1 MLKKTIVITTF
12 LLVAMACGT
21 VPITGRKQ
29 MTIFPN
35 STMQSQ
41 SFAAYQDF
49 LGKNQLS
56 KNQQH
61 IDLVRKVG
69 KRIQASVEQYMAEKN
84 LSSKLSGFQWEF
96 NVVES
101 KDVNA
106 WCMPGGK
113 VVVYTGIIPVCKD
126 EAGLAVVMGHEIAHA
141 IAEHGNERASQEAL
155 AQVAMVAGSVAVQQK
170 PTLTNQLILQAAGAA
185 TQLGLLKY
193 SRTHET
199 EADHIG
205 LIFAALAGY
214 NPAEAPKFWERMAA
228 ATGGSKTPEYLST
241 HPSHETRIADL
252 KKWQPE
258 ALQYYNRAKIAN

>member
-1 MLKKTIVITTF
+1 MFKKTIYLTF
-12 LLVAMACGT
+12 LLLVAIACTT

-41 SFAAYQDF
+41 SFSAYKDF
-49 LGKNQLS
+49 LGKNKLS
-56 KNQQH
+56 TNQQQ

-69 KRIQASVEQYMAEKN
+69 KRIQAAVEQYMAENN
-84 LSSKLSGFQWEF
+84 LSSKLAGFQWEF

-101 KDVNA
+101 KDINA

-141 IAEHGNERASQEAL
+141 IAEHGNERASQEAV
-155 AQVAMVAGSVAVQQK
+155 AQAAMVAGSVAVSQK
-170 PTLTNQLILQAAGAA
+170 PTLTNQLILQAVGAA

-193 SRTHET
+193 SRTHES

-205 LIFAALAGY
+205 LIFASLAGY

-228 ATGGSKTPEYLST
+228 ATGGSNTPEYLST
-241 HPSHETRIADL
+241 HPSHDTRIADL
-252 KKWQPE
+252 KKWQDE
-258 ALQYYNRAKIAN
+258 AMQYYNRAKVAN

>member
-1 MLKKTIVITTF
+1 MFKKIITAAT
-12 LLVAMACGT
+12 LSAILVACST
-21 VPITGRKQ
+21 VPLTGRKQ
-29 MTIFPN
+29 VKIFPA

-41 SFAAYQDF
+41 SFTAYKEF
-49 LGKNQLS
+49 LGQNKITTNQEQI
-56 KNQQH
+56 N
-61 IDLVRKVG
+61 LVRKVG
-69 KRIQASVEQYMAEKN
+69 KRIQAAVEQYMAEN
-84 LSSKLSGFQWEF
+84 NQSDRLSGFQWEF

-101 KDVNA
+101 KDINA

-141 IAEHGNERASQEAL
+141 IAEHGNERASQSAL

-193 SRTHET
+193 SRVQES
-199 EADHIG
+199 EADRIG
-205 LIFAALAGY
+205 LLFAALAGY
-214 NPAEAPKFWERMAA
+214 NPAEAPKFWQRMSA
-228 ATGGSKTPEYLST
+228 ATGQSQTPEYMST

-252 KKWQPE
+252 EKWQPE
-258 ALQYYNRAKIAN
+258 AMQYYNRAKIAD